1 MVQVEMGYIHQMYGC
16 VDAWVMRV
24 FSLLP
29 RLLEV
34 LVQQL
39 QIKELQQQVDAIKGE
54 IKNLQKRVAAMSK
67 KIKDLKKKS
76 MPVLPRLCSLR
87 SHA

>member
-1 MVQVEMGYIHQMYGC
+1 MRWGTFIRCMVVWTHGSCG
-16 VDAWVMRV
+16 V

-76 MPVLPRLCSLR
+76 MPALPRLCSLR